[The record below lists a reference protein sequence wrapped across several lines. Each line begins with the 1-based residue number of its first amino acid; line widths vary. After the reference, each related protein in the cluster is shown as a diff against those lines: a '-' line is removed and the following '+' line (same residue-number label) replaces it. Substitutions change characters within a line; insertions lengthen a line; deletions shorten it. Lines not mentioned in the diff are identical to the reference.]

1 MSDGSRDYFERA
13 RAWAA
18 TGLFIGGTLSIVGS
32 FLDWVTIGTLPEV
45 IPPDQAARAEPF
57 NGFDVTDGWATL
69 VAGAV
74 MLFAAAMLVLKARSS
89 FAWLGFTG
97 AIVAGGIAISD
108 YRGIEQLFVDLEGI
122 GRDPDPGI
130 GLMLIAAGSLLGLI
144 SAVAAIAATPNTAS
158 PEAG

>member
-1 MSDGSRDYFERA
+1 MSDTSRDYFDRA

-69 VAGAV
+69 AAGAA
-74 MLFAAAMLVLKARSS
+74 MLFAATMLVVKARST
-89 FAWLGFTG
+89 FAWLGF
-97 AIVAGGIAISD
+97 AAAVVAGGIAISD

-130 GLMLIAAGSLLGLI
+130 GLILIAIGSLLGLV
-144 SAVAAIAATPNTAS
+144 SAVAAVAATPAAS
-158 PEAG
+158 D